1 MPSSIPASNT
11 AEEGCFLDRFKKMT
25 TAFGRNRY
33 MAVGGFL
40 ICIFVSLA
48 LFAPWIA
55 RCDPLAI
62 DPVHRLQPPSLSHWM
77 GTDELGRD
85 IYSRVVFGS
94 RTSIQIGFLV
104 VSLSTALGLIAGLT
118 AGYYKKVDAVL
129 MRILDGLMAFPDIII
144 AVTLAA
150 VWGSGEWTLVAAM
163 VTAYFPRM
171 TRTVRAAAV
180 NICDLEYVESAKSI
194 GCTSFYI
201 IRKYILPNSLSP
213 IIVQAAFIFAAAV
226 LSEAALSFLGVGIK
240 PPTPTWGGMVSQG
253 RTYLTIAPWV
263 IVFPGIAIAMTVLGL
278 NLLGDGL
285 RDHLD
290 PRLKN

>member
-1 MPSSIPASNT
+1 MSA
-11 AEEGCFLDRFKKMT
+11 LDSFGKMIGEI
-25 TAFGRNRY
+25 AKNRY
-33 MAVGGFL
+33 MIIGGAL
-40 ICIFVSLA
+40 IFIFVCLA
-48 LFAPWIA
+48 IFAPWLA
-55 RCDPLAI
+55 RVDPLAI
-62 DPVHRLQPPSLSHWM
+62 NPANRLHPPSFAHWM
-77 GTDELGRD
+77 GTDDLGRD

-104 VSLSTALGLIAGLT
+104 VFFSTALGLIVGLS
-118 AGYYKKVDAVL
+118 AGYFKKADTIV
-129 MRILDGLMAFPDIII
+129 MRILDGFMAFPDIII

-150 VWGSGEWTLVAAM
+150 VWGSGEFTLVLAM

-171 TRTVRAAAV
+171 TRTVRAAAINV
-180 NICDLEYVESAKSI
+180 CDLEYVESAKSI

-240 PPTPTWGGMVSQG
+240 PPAPTWGGMVSQG
-253 RTYLTIAPWV
+253 RTYIIIAPWV
-263 IVFPGIAIAMTVLGL
+263 VVFPGIAIAMAVLGL

-285 RDHLD
+285 RDYMD
-290 PRLKN
+290 PRLKK

>member
-1 MPSSIPASNT
+1 
-11 AEEGCFLDRFKKMT
+11 
-25 TAFGRNRY
+25 
-33 MAVGGFL
+33 
-40 ICIFVSLA
+40 
-48 LFAPWIA
+48 
-55 RCDPLAI
+55 
-62 DPVHRLQPPSLSHWM
+62 
-77 GTDELGRD
+77 
-85 IYSRVVFGS
+85 
-94 RTSIQIGFLV
+94 
-104 VSLSTALGLIAGLT
+104 
-118 AGYYKKVDAVL
+118 
-129 MRILDGLMAFPDIII
+129 
-144 AVTLAA
+144 

-180 NICDLEYVESAKSI
+180 NVCDLEYVESAKSI

>member
-1 MPSSIPASNT
+1 M
-11 AEEGCFLDRFKKMT
+11 AEEESCRLNRFDSITRML
-25 TAFGRNRY
+25 GRNRY
-33 MAVGGFL
+33 LSIGGTL
-40 ICIFVSLA
+40 IVIFVLLA
-48 LFAPWIA
+48 LFAPWLS
-55 RCDPLAI
+55 RFDPLAI
-62 DPVHRLQPPSLSHWM
+62 NPAHRLQPPSFAHWM

-104 VSLSTALGLIAGLT
+104 VMLSTLFGLIAGLS
-118 AGYYKKVDAVL
+118 AGYHKKVDAVV

-150 VWGSGEWTLVAAM
+150 VWGSGKMTLVLAM

-171 TRTVRAAAV
+171 TRTVRAAAIT
-180 NICDLEYVESAKSI
+180 ICELEYVESAKSI
-194 GCTSFYI
+194 GCSGFYI
-201 IRKYILPNSLSP
+201 IYKYILPNSLSP
-213 IIVQAAFIFAAAV
+213 LIVQAAFIFAAAV

-263 IVFPGIAIAMTVLGL
+263 IVFPGMAIAMAVLGL

-285 RDHLD
+285 RDYLD

>member
-1 MPSSIPASNT
+1 MLI
-11 AEEGCFLDRFKKMT
+11 
-25 TAFGRNRY
+25 
-33 MAVGGFL
+33 GGGL
-40 ICIFVSLA
+40 IFIFVSLA
-48 LFAPWIA
+48 LFAPWLA
-55 RCDPLAI
+55 SFDPLAI
-62 DPVHRLQPPSLSHWM
+62 DPVNRLHPPSFAYWM
-77 GTDELGRD
+77 GTDDLGRD

-104 VSLSTALGLIAGLT
+104 VFLSTALGIIVGLS
-118 AGYYKKVDAVL
+118 AGYFKKIDTIV

-150 VWGSGEWTLVAAM
+150 IWGSGKFTLVLAM

-171 TRTVRAAAV
+171 TRTVRAAAINV
-180 NICDLEYVESAKSI
+180 CDLEYVESAKSI
-194 GCTSFYI
+194 GCTSLYI

-226 LSEAALSFLGVGIK
+226 LGEAALSFLGVGIK

-253 RTYLTIAPWV
+253 RTYILIAPWV
-263 IVFPGIAIAMTVLGL
+263 IIFPGIAIAMAVLGL

-285 RDHLD
+285 RDYMD
-290 PRLKN
+290 PRLKR

>member
-1 MPSSIPASNT
+1 MPSSIPASSIIK
-11 AEEGCFLDRFKKMT
+11 EVSVLDGLKKEMK
-25 TAFGRNRY
+25 GIIRNRY
-33 MAVGGFL
+33 MVIGGFL
-40 ICIFVSLA
+40 IFIFVSMA

-55 RCDPLAI
+55 RVDPLAI
-62 DPVHRLQPPSLSHWM
+62 DPVNRLRPPSSAHWM

-85 IYSRVVFGS
+85 IYSRVVYGS

-104 VSLSTALGLIAGLT
+104 VLLSTVFGTIVGLS
-118 AGYYKKVDAVL
+118 AGYFKRVDAIV

-150 VWGSGEWTLVAAM
+150 IWGSGKDTLVLAM

-171 TRTVRAAAV
+171 TRTVRAAAINV
-180 NICDLEYVESAKSI
+180 CDLEYVESAKAI
-194 GCTSFYI
+194 GCTSLYI
-201 IRKYILPNSLSP
+201 IRNYILPNSLSP

-226 LSEAALSFLGVGIK
+226 LSEAALSFLGVGIR

-253 RTYLTIAPWV
+253 RTFIVIAPWV
-263 IVFPGIAIAMTVLGL
+263 IIFPGIAIAMAVLGL

-285 RDHLD
+285 RDHMD
-290 PRLKN
+290 PRLKK

>member
-1 MPSSIPASNT
+1 
-11 AEEGCFLDRFKKMT
+11 MT
-25 TAFGRNRY
+25 CTFGRNRY
-33 MAVGGFL
+33 LSIGGVL
-40 ICIFVSLA
+40 IVIFVLLA
-48 LFAPWIA
+48 LFAPWLS
-55 RCDPLAI
+55 RFDPLAI
-62 DPVHRLQPPSLSHWM
+62 DPAHRLQPPSSAHWM

-85 IYSRVVFGS
+85 VYSRVVFGS

-104 VSLSTALGLIAGLT
+104 VFLSTLLGLIAGLT
-118 AGYYKKVDAVL
+118 AGYHQKTDAVI

-150 VWGSGEWTLVAAM
+150 VWGSGKLTLVLAM
-163 VTAYFPRM
+163 VAAYFPRM
-171 TRTVRAAAV
+171 TRTVRAAAITV
-180 NICDLEYVESAKSI
+180 CELEYVESAKSI
-194 GCTSFYI
+194 GCSGFYI

-263 IVFPGIAIAMTVLGL
+263 IVFPGMAIAMTVLGL

-285 RDHLD
+285 RDYLD

>member
-1 MPSSIPASNT
+1 M
-11 AEEGCFLDRFKKMT
+11 AEEESCRLNRFDSITRML
-25 TAFGRNRY
+25 GMNRY
-33 MAVGGFL
+33 LSIGGTL
-40 ICIFVSLA
+40 IVIFVLLA
-48 LFAPWIA
+48 LFAPWLS
-55 RCDPLAI
+55 RFDPLAI
-62 DPVHRLQPPSLSHWM
+62 NPAHRLQPPSFAHWM

-104 VSLSTALGLIAGLT
+104 VMLSTLFGLIAGLS
-118 AGYYKKVDAVL
+118 AGYHKKVDAVV

-150 VWGSGEWTLVAAM
+150 VWGSGKMTLVLAM

-171 TRTVRAAAV
+171 TRTVRAAAIT
-180 NICDLEYVESAKSI
+180 ICELEYVESAKSI
-194 GCTSFYI
+194 GCSGFYI
-201 IRKYILPNSLSP
+201 IYKYILPNSLSP
-213 IIVQAAFIFAAAV
+213 LIVQAAFIFAAAV

-263 IVFPGIAIAMTVLGL
+263 IVFPGMAIAMAVLGL

-285 RDHLD
+285 RDYLD

>member
-1 MPSSIPASNT
+1 MV
-11 AEEGCFLDRFKKMT
+11 EEISTLDRFKKNIGDI
-25 TAFGRNRY
+25 ARNRY
-33 MAVGGFL
+33 MVIGGGMVF
-40 ICIFVSLA
+40 IFVSLA
-48 LFAPWIA
+48 VLAPWLA
-55 RCDPLAI
+55 SFDPLAI
-62 DPVHRLQPPSLSHWM
+62 DPANRLHPPSLVHWM
-77 GTDELGRD
+77 GTDDLGRD

-104 VSLSTALGLIAGLT
+104 VFLSTASGLIVGLS
-118 AGYYKKVDAVL
+118 AGYFKKIDRVV

-150 VWGSGEWTLVAAM
+150 VWGSGRFTLVLAM

-171 TRTVRAAAV
+171 TRTVRAATINV
-180 NICDLEYVESAKSI
+180 CDLEYVESAKSI
-194 GCTSFYI
+194 GCTNHYI

-253 RTYLTIAPWV
+253 RTYIMIAPWV
-263 IVFPGIAIAMTVLGL
+263 IIFPGIAIAMTVLGL

-285 RDHLD
+285 RDYLD
-290 PRLKN
+290 PRLKQ

>member
-1 MPSSIPASNT
+1 MPSSIPASST
-11 AEEGCFLDRFKKMT
+11 AEEACSLDHFKKMIKS
-25 TAFGRNRY
+25 FGKNRY
-33 MAVGGFL
+33 MAIGGTL
-40 ICIFVSLA
+40 IAIFMSLA
-48 LFAPWIA
+48 LFAPWLA

-62 DPVHRLQPPSLSHWM
+62 DPVNRLHPPSFAHWM

-85 IYSRVVFGS
+85 VYSRVVFGS

-104 VSLSTALGLIAGLT
+104 VFLSTALGLITGLA
-118 AGYYKKVDAVL
+118 AGYFKKVDAIV

-150 VWGSGEWTLVAAM
+150 VWGSGKLTLVLAM

-171 TRTVRAAAV
+171 TRTVRAAAINV
-180 NICDLEYVESAKSI
+180 CDLEYVESAKSI
-194 GCTSFYI
+194 GCTNFYI
-201 IRKYILPNSLSP
+201 IRQYILPNSLSP

-240 PPTPTWGGMVSQG
+240 PPTPSWGGMVSQG

-263 IVFPGIAIAMTVLGL
+263 IVFPGIAIAMAVLGL

-285 RDHLD
+285 RDHMD
-290 PRLKN
+290 PRLQF

>member
-1 MPSSIPASNT
+1 MAE
-11 AEEGCFLDRFKKMT
+11 EEGCRLNRFKNIT
-25 TAFGRNRY
+25 RAFGRNWY
-33 MAVGGFL
+33 LSIGGAL
-40 ICIFVSLA
+40 IVIFVLLA
-48 LFAPWIA
+48 LFAPWLS
-55 RCDPLAI
+55 RFDPLAI
-62 DPVHRLQPPSLSHWM
+62 NPADRLQPPSSAHWM

-104 VSLSTALGLIAGLT
+104 VLLSTLLGLIAGLT
-118 AGYYKKVDAVL
+118 AGYHKKTDAVV
-129 MRILDGLMAFPDIII
+129 MRIMDGLMAFPDIII

-150 VWGSGEWTLVAAM
+150 VWGSGKLTLVLAM

-171 TRTVRAAAV
+171 TRTVRAAAITV
-180 NICDLEYVESAKSI
+180 CELEYVESAKSI
-194 GCTSFYI
+194 GCSGFYI
-201 IRKYILPNSLSP
+201 ICNYILPNSLSP

-263 IVFPGIAIAMTVLGL
+263 IVFPGMAIAMSVLGL

-285 RDHLD
+285 RDYLD
-290 PRLKN
+290 PRLKY